1 MADEINRTADWEP
14 GTLDKTRKNIGLI
27 DEKEA
32 ATMAKKLGG
41 QVMYER
47 TTSSSGGTANQGS
60 HGQGRIIRASDGGKG
75 GSGGSG
81 GSSKPNTTYQAPRR
95 HIREDLPQVSKKFNS
110 AVDKLMMS
118 SEYKI
123 KANYGI
129 FNFIRS
135 LQKNGTEKVLPEF
148 YQYKMKKD
156 IEHMEAFSESQL
168 CGDVPYRLSGL
179 SNLSCHVKCTLLR
192 HSSHTPPYTH
202 MLPL

>member
-14 GTLDKTRKNIGLI
+14 GTLDKTRKNIGEI

-47 TTSSSGGTANQGS
+47 TTSSSSAQNAGGKGT
-60 HGQGRIIRASDGGKG
+60 GRIIRNSDGGKG

-81 GSSKPNTTYQAPRR
+81 GSGSSSKPNTTYQAPRR

-118 SEYKI
+118 PEYKI
-123 KANYGI
+123 KPNYGI
-129 FNFIRS
+129 FNFIRN

-156 IEHMEAFSESQL
+156 IEHMKQSFL
-168 CGDVPYRLSGL
+168 
-179 SNLSCHVKCTLLR
+179 KT
-192 HSSHTPPYTH
+192 
-202 MLPL
+202 

>member
-47 TTSSSGGTANQGS
+47 TTSNSGGGSQNQGG

-75 GSGGSG
+75 GSGGSSG
-81 GSSKPNTTYQAPRR
+81 SKPNTTYQAPRR

-118 SEYKI
+118 PEYKI

-129 FNFIRS
+129 FNFVRT
-135 LQKNGTEKVLPEF
+135 LQKN
-148 YQYKMKKD
+148 
-156 IEHMEAFSESQL
+156 
-168 CGDVPYRLSGL
+168 
-179 SNLSCHVKCTLLR
+179 
-192 HSSHTPPYTH
+192 
-202 MLPL
+202 